1 MKAEKISEVLKD
13 NNFVYK
19 KMNNE
24 IQYPLEQLN
33 IDSWSDDTRM
43 IFIKEYRTKNS
54 LSRWTDDDYV
64 QISIASH
71 FIDNKFQNNLYFFMV
86 LDFNSDD
93 VETRLAINKI
103 EKNDEICKKYILKSE
118 EDINKIPFIRIKT
131 VDAEKF
137 DYDKIFKEEI
147 LKTPFDPETPDLVDS
162 NTLLTSYFQEY
173 LTDKKNYSV
182 DINKILKIEEV

>member
-1 MKAEKISEVLKD
+1 
-13 NNFVYK
+13 
-19 KMNNE
+19 
-24 IQYPLEQLN
+24 
-33 IDSWSDDTRM
+33 
-43 IFIKEYRTKNS
+43 
-54 LSRWTDDDYV
+54 
-64 QISIASH
+64 
-71 FIDNKFQNNLYFFMV
+71 MV